1 LLRRDRAGAEDERV
15 TFLTFILLRVN
26 VELLDI
32 DPILV
37 DELGGLGCCHAV
49 GRRTIFEVKV
59 QPPIQQTANSIDLV
73 NHHFGNVGIGDARE
87 RYRLRLLSDNSHFDA
102 LF

>member
-15 TFLTFILLRVN
+15 TFLTFVLLRVN

-32 DPILV
+32 DPILL

-49 GRRTIFEVKV
+49 GCRTIFELKV
-59 QPPIQQTANSIDLV
+59 QLPIQQTANSIDLI
-73 NHHFGNVGIGDARE
+73 NHHFGKVDIGDAHE
-87 RYRLRLLSDNSHFDA
+87 R
-102 LF
+102 